1 MDNQRSALG
10 SDLVVHASRVI
21 RLVRQSLDLP
31 AGARVLAL
39 IDQHG
44 PQTITA
50 LTQADGC
57 SQPTMSGTVS
67 DLVAREWV
75 RKQAHPTDARS
86 CVVGLTD
93 AGRAALTEIRR
104 HSGALIAQRLSGH
117 TPEEIATAVEVLRA
131 ITEAAP
137 DGTSKESQ

>member
-1 MDNQRSALG
+1 MDNHRITLG
-10 SDLVVHASRVI
+10 SDVVVHAARVI

-31 AGARVLAL
+31 AGVRVLAL

-50 LTQADGC
+50 LAQADGC

-75 RKQAHPTDARS
+75 GKQPHPTDARS

-93 AGRAALTEIRR
+93 RGRAALNEIRR
-104 HSGALIAQRLSGH
+104 NSGALIAQRLWGH

-137 DGTSKESQ
+137 DGSKEPQ